1 MRTKSIILSAIVGAL
16 SSVSLMAQ
24 VYSLNAVGY
33 INVTLPPGF
42 SMIANQLTTTN
53 NNLSPLL
60 DSQFLSG
67 NFDSVTFFKF
77 AHGGYTTL
85 SVDSYSALT
94 PYIPWDQ
101 FTATNTTLNPGEAV
115 FVNNPYTTNLTLT
128 FVGTVPTGS
137 QWATNDF
144 AAGFNMVS
152 SIVPQSGR
160 LDVDLGLG
168 EIDYDV
174 VWIWNN
180 VTHSYE
186 QFTGDQYSTSGQ
198 PWDVVG
204 SANLNPTVAVAQGFF
219 YQAQAP
225 TTWVRNFSVN

>member
-67 NFDSVTFFKF
+67 NFDGVAFFKYGSG
-77 AHGGYTTL
+77 HYTTL
-85 SVDSYSALT
+85 HVDSVSVLT
-94 PYIPWDQ
+94 PYIPWDESA
-101 FTATNTTLNPGEAV
+101 ATNTTLNPGEAV
-115 FVNNPYTTNLTLT
+115 FVNNPYSTNLTLT

-144 AAGFNMVS
+144 VAGFNMAS

-160 LDVDLGLG
+160 LDVDLSLSEVDG
-168 EIDYDV
+168 DV
-174 VWIWNN
+174 VWIYNPAIHN
-180 VTHSYE
+180 YE
-186 QFTGDQYSTSGQ
+186 QFSGDSVSLTGQ
-198 PWDVVG
+198 PWDVVN
-204 SANLNPTVAVAQGFF
+204 STNLNPTVTVGQGFF